1 MTKPLP
7 DCGRSDGV
15 LGKPGVPS
23 SNGLGSDGGRRRR
36 AVHSPLRVV
45 ASMFT
50 TAGLMRSATSAKFTR
65 LPAARAGSEAART
78 TAGRGCAGDRCGC
91 DAAGA
96 GATEPATM
104 SPIMKDIIE
113 VSANVTKA
121 KGRDIFSFQLRAASF
136 QHG

>member
-36 AVHSPLRVV
+36 AVESPPRVV
-45 ASMFT
+45 ASMLT

-65 LPAARAGSEAART
+65 LPADRAGSEPART
-78 TAGRGCAGDRCGC
+78 TAGRDWTGDRCGC

-104 SPIMKDIIE
+104 SPIMKDIIDE
-113 VSANVTKA
+113 SASVTKA
-121 KGRDIFSFQLRAASF
+121 KGRDIRSSKLEASL
-136 QHG
+136 